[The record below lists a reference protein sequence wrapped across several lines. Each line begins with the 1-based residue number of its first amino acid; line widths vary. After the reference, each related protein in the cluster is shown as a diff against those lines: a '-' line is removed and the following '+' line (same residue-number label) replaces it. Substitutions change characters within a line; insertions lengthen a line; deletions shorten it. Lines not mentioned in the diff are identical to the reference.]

1 MINNNIIN
9 KFMSN
14 SLDKL
19 ENFNITQKDIQKLK
33 DNGIKSIQELY
44 MTRRKNLLNIKGFTE
59 KKIKH
64 IFNEANKIETY
75 GLFQNA
81 SAFMKERNNNIFKI
95 STSSNNL
102 DNILGG
108 GIESSSITE
117 LIGEKSTNKTDF
129 LHILSVNAQKK
140 FPDNKILFIDLDN
153 TFNSKKITDFC
164 KELNIKKKK
173 VFESIIL
180 INDIED
186 YGQLLQKLNKIYE
199 KMQKGE
205 YSLLIIESLIS
216 LFQKIYTDALLSNS
230 QINQFEIK
238 MDIESKLG
246 QILRKLKIIAFLF
259 NIAVVITRTI
269 STNDNDNEE
278 LGIVNDNDL
287 LLFDP
292 NIDIILGNEC
302 VTRIKFKKIKN
313 GKNKCS
319 ILNSPI
325 LAENYCKFIINE
337 KGIIDC

>member
-1 MINNNIIN
+1 
-9 KFMSN
+9 MSN
-14 SLDKL
+14 SLGKL
-19 ENFNITQKDIQKLK
+19 ESYNINQKDIQKLK
-33 DNGIKSIQELY
+33 DIGINTIQELY

-59 KKIKH
+59 KKIKN

-95 STSSNNL
+95 STSSHGF

-117 LIGEKSTNKTDF
+117 IIGEKNTYKTDF
-129 LHILSVNAQKK
+129 LHILCVNSQKN
-140 FPDNKILFIDLDN
+140 FLGNKIIFIDLDN
-153 TFNSKKITDFC
+153 TFNQKKIADFS
-164 KELNIKKKK
+164 KELNLKKKK
-173 VFESIIL
+173 VLENIFL

-186 YGQLLQKLNKIYE
+186 YEQLLQKLNEISE
-199 KMQKGE
+199 KMKKGE
-205 YSLLIIESLIS
+205 FCLLIIESLIS
-216 LFQKIYTDALLSNS
+216 LFQKIYKDKILSNS

-246 QILRKLKIIAFLF
+246 QILRKLKNIAFLF
-259 NIAVVITRTI
+259 NISVVITRTI
-269 STNDNDNEE
+269 NTNDNDNEK
-278 LGIVNDNDL
+278 LGNGNDNDL

-302 VTRIKFKKIKN
+302 VTRIKFKKLKN
-313 GKNKCS
+313 GKIKCF

-325 LAENYCKFIINE
+325 LAENNCKFIINE

>member
-1 MINNNIIN
+1 
-9 KFMSN
+9 MSN

-19 ENFNITQKDIQKLK
+19 ESYNINQKDIQKLK
-33 DNGIKSIQELY
+33 DIGIDTIQELY

-59 KKIKH
+59 RKVKN

-75 GLFQNA
+75 GLFLNA
-81 SAFMKERNNNIFKI
+81 SDFMKERNNNIFKI
-95 STSSNNL
+95 STSSNSL
-102 DNILGG
+102 DDILAG

-117 LIGEKSTNKTDF
+117 LIGEKNTNKTDF
-129 LHILSVNAQKK
+129 LHILSINAQKS
-140 FPDNKILFIDLDN
+140 FPESKIIFIDLDN
-153 TFNSKKITDFC
+153 TFNQKKIADFC
-164 KELNIKKKK
+164 KELNLKKKK
-173 VFESIIL
+173 VLENIIL
-180 INDIED
+180 INNIED
-186 YGQLLQKLNKIYE
+186 YEQLLQKLNEISE

-205 YSLLIIESLIS
+205 HCLLIIESLIS
-216 LFQKIYTDALLSNS
+216 LFQKIYKDNTLTNS

-246 QILRKLKIIAFLF
+246 QVLRKLKNIAFLF

-269 STNDNDNEE
+269 NTGDGDNGGEE
-278 LGIVNDNDL
+278 LGNKTDNNNDL
-287 LLFDP
+287 ILFDP

-313 GKNKCS
+313 GKIKCF

-325 LAENYCKFIINE
+325 LAENNCKFIINE